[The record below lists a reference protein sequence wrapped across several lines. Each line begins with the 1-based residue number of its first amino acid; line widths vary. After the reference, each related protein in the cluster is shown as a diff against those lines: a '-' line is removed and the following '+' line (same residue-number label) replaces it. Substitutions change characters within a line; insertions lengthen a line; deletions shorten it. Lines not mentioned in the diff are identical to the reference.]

1 MPSVLPDLRGR
12 LGAALFLRVAGPDG
26 PRHART
32 DPFPRR
38 SALVRGRQP
47 DHPGPRRRVDVRRR
61 AAGPA
66 AADAA
71 PGRDARGL
79 GALRLPRRH
88 VGPPAPH
95 QHLPGGH
102 DVRGRGRR
110 GAGGRRGPRGSTS
123 GSPAP
128 CPTGRRTPPPTRTC
142 SPGCTRPR
150 RTASCARTRST
161 VAGRSTRPG
170 GTSTSPR
177 SPRSA
182 RGWGCSTR
190 RRRRPALAE
199 VLAAYRPE
207 LRGTPE
213 AREAV
218 ALRAAQAAA
227 AAGRAA
233 AVRRARGGRH
243 RADARLDPAAAAAA
257 LPTGLRAHDGAG
269 AGRAGHRDDPVGDVR
284 RAEASGDRHV
294 GRRTSRPSS
303 R

>member
-1 MPSVLPDLRGR
+1 MAIGAPRPARSAGRG
-12 LGAALFLRVAGPDG
+12 AVP
-26 PRHART
+26 
-32 DPFPRR
+32 PRR
-38 SALVRGRQP
+38 RAGRPAAPRADPLPRGAALVRGRQP

-61 AAGPA
+61 AAGAA

-88 VGPPAPH
+88 VGPAAPH
-95 QHLPGGH
+95 QHLPRGH
-102 DVRGRGRR
+102 DVRRRGRR
-110 GAGGRRGPRGSTS
+110 AAGGRRGPARSTS

-182 RGWGCSTR
+182 RGWACSTR

-218 ALRAAQAAA
+218 RYVLLRPPLPLAV
-227 AAGRAA
+227 AA
-233 AVRRARGGRH
+233 AVRRARGGRD
-243 RADARLDPAAAAAA
+243 RADAGLDPAAAAAA
-257 LPTGLRAHDGAG
+257 VATGLRAHRRCGCWAG
-269 AGRAGHRDDPVGDVR
+269 WPPGRSGGRCRLGRARQDTDMS
-284 RAEASGDRHV
+284 ASAQ
-294 GRRTSRPSS
+294 
-303 R
+303 